1 MVKNFLVSPRAR
13 SLNDLTFTHE
23 ESPCRFDLLRIWM
36 CALLF
41 CSDDVSSE
49 EGGEVIYKFMQSP
62 SPIPFCYKGNRL
74 PFAIKEIVFTPGLS
88 LEGWWEGWR

>member
-1 MVKNFLVSPRAR
+1 MDVCSAV
-13 SLNDLTFTHE
+13 
-23 ESPCRFDLLRIWM
+23 
-36 CALLF
+36 

-62 SPIPFCYKGNRL
+62 SPFLFAIKEIAPFL
-74 PFAIKEIVFTPGLS
+74 PIKEIVFTPGLS

>member
-23 ESPCRFDLLRIWM
+23 ESTCEFDLLRIWM

-49 EGGEVIYKFMQSP
+49 EGGELIYKLMQSP
-62 SPIPFCYKGNRL
+62 SPIPFCYKGNHIHPWALTGRL
-74 PFAIKEIVFTPGLS
+74 VGGMGVMPAKIY
-88 LEGWWEGWR
+88 

>member
-1 MVKNFLVSPRAR
+1 MNLFFSIVFMKREAEGLYGQKFPCVPKSKM
-13 SLNDLTFTHE
+13 LNDLTFTHE
-23 ESPCRFDLLRIWM
+23 ESPCGFDLLRIWM

-62 SPIPFCYKGNRL
+62 LPFL
-74 PFAIKEIVFTPGLS
+74 FAIKEIGS
-88 LEGWWEGWR
+88 LLL